1 MDKKGS
7 GIFEAVTVSNP
18 SRVEPQTSE
27 EILRWMEEEKMIKRI
42 EDDGYYILNFW
53 ALSSAYNLNQFDDLS
68 RKSVRVIKY
77 KGVTKRE
84 TEKEQIDVKG
94 YAIGFKRV
102 DSQCIDSSG
111 FYCQRCWPYDRD
123 I

>member
-1 MDKKGS
+1 MTFPVKV
-7 GIFEAVTVSNP
+7 F
-18 SRVEPQTSE
+18 
-27 EILRWMEEEKMIKRI
+27 
-42 EDDGYYILNFW
+42 
-53 ALSSAYNLNQFDDLS
+53 ALSNI
-68 RKSVRVIKY
+68 R
-77 KGVTKRE
+77 GVTKRE

>member
-27 EILRWMEEEKMIKRI
+27 EILRWVEEEKM
-42 EDDGYYILNFW
+42 
-53 ALSSAYNLNQFDDLS
+53 SAYNLNQFDDLS